1 MALTVALVGCGQI
14 ADAHLQELKQLA
26 GVRIAAVCD
35 RYADVA
41 RQAAMRF
48 DVPHIFDDV
57 ADMLAAVEPDVV
69 HVTTPAQDHY
79 AIVRQCLIA
88 GAHVYVEKPF
98 TVDVR
103 EARELVACAESCGRM
118 ICVGLDQL
126 FDPAWQQC
134 RSLIDRGELGDVLHV
149 DALQGYDLTGPFGSL
164 LMTEPDHWVPC
175 LPGGLL
181 QNALPHTVAR
191 VADLVRD
198 AAPHVSAF
206 WFSLEPNATFATELR
221 ALVRGARTTGS
232 VVFSS
237 AMRPVQRITRVLGTR
252 GSIEIDFDARTVS
265 RCAAAAL
272 PGALAKIE
280 LPLRSACEATH
291 NFGVNVLRFCRS
303 ELQYF
308 AGMRSL
314 FDRFYAAI
322 AARTAPPISHH
333 DALRI
338 SELTDAIFDA
348 CRTPAHDERRE
359 APAARQLER
368 LLA

>member
-1 MALTVALVGCGQI
+1 MELTVALVGCGQI
-14 ADAHLQELKQLA
+14 ADAHLQELKHLDA
-26 GVRIAAVCD
+26 IRVAAVCD
-35 RYADVA
+35 RYTDIA

-48 DVPHIFDDV
+48 GVPQMFDDLG
-57 ADMLAAVEPDVV
+57 DMLTAIKPDVV

-79 AIVRQCLIA
+79 SIVRQCLVA

-103 EARELVACAESCGRM
+103 QARELVACAESCGRL
-118 ICVGLDQL
+118 ICLGLDQL
-126 FDPAWQQC
+126 FDPAWLQC

-198 AAPHVSAF
+198 TAPHVSAF
-206 WFSLEPNATFATELR
+206 WFSLEPTATFATELR

-232 VVFSS
+232 IVFSS

-252 GSIEIDFDARTVS
+252 GSIEIDFEARTVS

-272 PGALAKIE
+272 PGAFAKIE
-280 LPLRSACEATH
+280 LPLRSACAATQ
-291 NFGVNVLRFCRS
+291 NFGVNVVRFCRS

-322 AARTAPPISHH
+322 ATRTAPPISHH

-338 SELTDAIFDA
+338 TELTEAIFNA
-348 CRTPAHDERRE
+348 CRAPAHDERRD
-359 APAARQLER
+359 PAAAPQLER
-368 LLA
+368 MLA